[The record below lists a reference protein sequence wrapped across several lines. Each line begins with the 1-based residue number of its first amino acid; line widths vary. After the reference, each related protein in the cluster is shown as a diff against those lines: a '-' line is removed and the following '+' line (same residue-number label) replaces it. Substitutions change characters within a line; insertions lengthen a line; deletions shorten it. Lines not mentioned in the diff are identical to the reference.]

1 MSELD
6 RIHGWN
12 KASNVIEDAGFFLF
26 ATHSLDVAGS
36 QSWCPSRDS
45 NAVLFT
51 LNAFGWPLTC
61 VTGMNLNL
69 ICKRLNYLVDKS
81 KIGGI
86 HILDSTTSHVPS
98 ILY

>member
-12 KASNVIEDAGFFLF
+12 KASNVIQDAVFFLF

-45 NAVLFT
+45 
-51 LNAFGWPLTC
+51 NAFGWPLTC

-86 HILDSTTSHVPS
+86 HILDSNTSHVPS